1 MIGEINEKLMGD
13 EDLSTD
19 PFVMLSLVPNFIN
32 SFEIV
37 KNEIESERKK
47 MKALLKKKNQL
58 MDEKD
63 AGPGSKK

>member
-1 MIGEINEKLMGD
+1 MIGEINEKLEGD

-19 PFVMLSLVPNFIN
+19 MLSLAPNFNN

-37 KNEIESERKK
+37 KNEIESERKRI
-47 MKALLKKKNQL
+47 KALLKKKNQL

>member
-1 MIGEINEKLMGD
+1 MIGEINEKLEGD

-19 PFVMLSLVPNFIN
+19 MLSLAPNFNN

-47 MKALLKKKNQL
+47 IKALLKKKNQL